1 MWRPCAVV
9 VTLTTAIHFGIA
21 QDAPSKQGPLSA
33 NLQLDLK
40 EDSGVNP
47 IRKVVGMLQ
56 DMGREIEREMDE
68 EKELFEKALCA
79 CKVATEDLTK
89 TISDATAAISHLT
102 AKITE
107 ETAEDSSLKEELKEH
122 HTNRVDVENDLDK
135 ATTLREKEKAKFTEQ
150 HAMND
155 FSVKALSRA
164 IPALEGGASSA
175 ALMQQQDS
183 PHLRRIIEVSRYL
196 TADNRDSVLAFMDDG
211 LGGSSMAPPS
221 SGEVVGILKSM
232 RDHMVADMKQAKKD
246 EAIAATGYK
255 DLKAAKDEELSVANS
270 AIAVKEKRTGELAV
284 SISQSKDSLEDNKDE
299 LAIATKFLAVVKEQ
313 CGNKES
319 ERDTR
324 AKMRSDELAAI
335 SEAISILNE
344 DDALDVFKKAVPSA
358 SLLGAR
364 AKTFEAALLQSV
376 GSNKLT
382 KDLAKARNIVVGLVK
397 KHPSNPHLGLL
408 LNTLNT
414 EVRKGLAPGGGGD
427 AKNVITGMIDGMVG
441 VLHDQEI
448 EDSHKKEFCAN
459 ETEKGTALKS
469 SKQEAVDALQSSIEE
484 MTDELSQVNE
494 DIKSLEEAIQ
504 TTNREVALATEQ
516 RKKEHQEFVDSLAT
530 SDTARRLIDK
540 AATRLAKFYSPKAH
554 AAATKAKASL
564 LKVTPTLPPPAAA
577 QRMAAEFDSFVQKH
591 AKGSVSQHV
600 APPIIPETPSGPVKS
615 QESGGIVGILMKL
628 KEEITADMA
637 EAETEEKFSAK
648 DYSRVM
654 KEAKETHSQDTKS
667 LTTKRNMKAE
677 LEVKLTEAKEARATT
692 MKELEN
698 INLYMVQLHTECD
711 FLLRNFAARH
721 EGRVQEAVGLK
732 DAESVLTGA
741 EAEPADA
748 VEASFGGPAASQPVE
763 AEPAA
768 PEAEAGF

>member
-1 MWRPCAVV
+1 MWHLAV
-9 VTLTTAIHFGIA
+9 LTTVLHFAVA
-21 QDAPSKQGPLSA
+21 QDASAKKGPLSA
-33 NLQLDLK
+33 NLQLDLQ
-40 EDSGVNP
+40 DDAGVNP
-47 IRKVVGMLQ
+47 IRKVVGMLE

-79 CKVATEDLTK
+79 CKVANSDLTK

-122 HTNRVDVENDLDK
+122 HSNKVDVENDLDK
-135 ATTLREKEKAKFTEQ
+135 ATKLREKETKKFHEQ
-150 HAMND
+150 YTMNE
-155 FSVKALSRA
+155 FSVNALKKAL
-164 IPALEGGASSA
+164 PALEGGASSS

-183 PHLRRIIEVSRYL
+183 PQLRRIVEVSRYL

-221 SGEVVGILKSM
+221 SSEVVGILKSM
-232 RDHMVADMKQAKKD
+232 LDHMVADMKQSKKD
-246 EAIAATGYK
+246 EEVAAVGYK

-284 SISQSKDSLEDNKDE
+284 SISESKDSLEDNQDE
-299 LAIATKFLAVVKEQ
+299 LAIAQKYLTVVTEMCSKKEQ
-313 CGNKES
+313 

-324 AKMRSDELAAI
+324 AKMRTDELSAI
-335 SEAISILNE
+335 SEAINILNE

-358 SLLGAR
+358 SLLKAR
-364 AKTFEAALLQSV
+364 SKTYEAALLQSV
-376 GSNKLT
+376 GSSQFT

-397 KHPSNPHLGLL
+397 KHPSNPKLGLL

-414 EVRKGLAPGGGGD
+414 QVRQGLAAPD
-427 AKNVITGMIDGMVG
+427 AAAEAKNVMSGMIDGMVG
-441 VLHDQEI
+441 VLHDEEV
-448 EDSHKKEFCAN
+448 EDAHKKEFCAN
-459 ETEKGTALKS
+459 ETEKGTALKQG
-469 SKQEAVDALQSSIEE
+469 KQEAVDALQSSIEQ
-484 MTDELSQVNE
+484 MTDELEQTAQ
-494 DIKSLEEAIQ
+494 DIKGLEESIQ
-504 TTNREVALATEQ
+504 MTNREVALATEQ

-554 AAATKAKASL
+554 AAAAKAKASL

-591 AKGSVSQHV
+591 GKESGSEHV

-648 DYSRVM
+648 DYTRVM
-654 KEAKETHSQDTKS
+654 KEAKETHGQDTKS
-667 LTTKRNMKAE
+667 LTTKKNIKAE

-711 FLLRNFAARH
+711 FLLRNFEARH

-732 DAESVLTGA
+732 SAESVLTG
-741 EAEPADA
+741 EEVESADA
-748 VEASFGGPAASQPVE
+748 VEASFGGPTASQPAQ
-763 AEPAA
+763 AEPATVEA
-768 PEAEAGF
+768 PAAEE